1 METERNGKKSRN
13 QILSLSLSLFLIF
26 PSRPKFSPGGSP
38 LKTNYDASRCPRIA
52 REGHRGRG
60 CPSRRPVGEQGRGPQ
75 GPPTDAMHGIIGE
88 EERPAGPR
96 RARPQARGRD
106 VGFERRCVKM

>member
-1 METERNGKKSRN
+1 METERNGKKGRN

-52 REGHRGRG
+52 RERETETEAVNSNPIA
-60 CPSRRPVGEQGRGPQ
+60 C
-75 GPPTDAMHGIIGE
+75 
-88 EERPAGPR
+88 
-96 RARPQARGRD
+96 RARKCDKVRANASSFNLCLSFSQPLLNL
-106 VGFERRCVKM
+106 F